1 MNVYDKA
8 LKHSALKRHKK
19 IGLFIDYLLKNE
31 TKILLL
37 AILIIGL
44 VLRFYNYENRWGLA
58 YDQARDV
65 IVTHEA
71 LLRQTLPLIGPFS
84 ASGPFVF
91 GPYWYWFNML
101 LAIIAPSWMMVHWV
115 FQGIAST
122 LMIIV
127 AYKTGKDL
135 YEKKFGLIFA
145 FLVAISTAGIA
156 QSTNLTYS
164 TMVGFVCFLL
174 LFFVVKYCHHPSNK
188 YLFIIA
194 LTIGIAINIHFQA
207 IGTLA
212 YLPLLLLFRGISFKK
227 IVVSA
232 VGLAIPFIPI
242 LLFDFLSNHF
252 QSRNLFDYFILH
264 KGPPSPPKRW
274 LTYGLV
280 TWPNTWAHI
289 IGGNVYLGYL
299 LGIGLAFVVI
309 KNLIK
314 RKIPLTILL
323 VMIYFLL
330 NFIVLR
336 YFGGALF
343 DAFYVYLHPVILLLT
358 SWLIWSFLKIRKSF
372 GNRNI
377 I

>member
-37 AILIIGL
+37 AILIIVL

-127 AYKTGKDL
+127 AYKTGK
-135 YEKKFGLIFA
+135 
-145 FLVAISTAGIA
+145 
-156 QSTNLTYS
+156 
-164 TMVGFVCFLL
+164 
-174 LFFVVKYCHHPSNK
+174 
-188 YLFIIA
+188 
-194 LTIGIAINIHFQA
+194 
-207 IGTLA
+207 
-212 YLPLLLLFRGISFKK
+212 
-227 IVVSA
+227 
-232 VGLAIPFIPI
+232 
-242 LLFDFLSNHF
+242 
-252 QSRNLFDYFILH
+252 
-264 KGPPSPPKRW
+264 
-274 LTYGLV
+274 
-280 TWPNTWAHI
+280 
-289 IGGNVYLGYL
+289 
-299 LGIGLAFVVI
+299 
-309 KNLIK
+309 
-314 RKIPLTILL
+314 
-323 VMIYFLL
+323 
-330 NFIVLR
+330 
-336 YFGGALF
+336 
-343 DAFYVYLHPVILLLT
+343 
-358 SWLIWSFLKIRKSF
+358 
-372 GNRNI
+372 
-377 I
+377 